1 MSEPGRN
8 LTDRQS
14 FSPRW
19 KGLMN
24 HVMALSIRIVLPV
37 GIYIYVCQNP
47 KNHDRGMGL
56 WRASLT
62 RLAKSILCVIYGVST
77 TAYPT
82 LTLKDLPFHGLI

>member
-1 MSEPGRN
+1 MEGPDEPCHGFINQNSASGRY
-8 LTDRQS
+8 
-14 FSPRW
+14 
-19 KGLMN
+19 
-24 HVMALSIRIVLPV
+24 
-37 GIYIYVCQNP
+37 IYIYVCQNP